1 GQQPLPRE
9 RENEPQWKKIPS
21 GRSWPIA
28 GVRQVTCKL
37 AMAKSRRMTVSE
49 GAMRRTLFLVH
60 HVKSSWDGVALPDKE
75 GVIAPEV
82 HVGETRKL

>member
-1 GQQPLPRE
+1 MEKNPERPLLA
-9 RENEPQWKKIPS
+9 
-21 GRSWPIA
+21 IA
-28 GVRQVTCKL
+28 GVRQVTCKQ